1 MNVNPAVGERP
12 SNQNHQK
19 QLQKS
24 PNNELNIMKY
34 QNNTTLSNGG
44 VKPNSMTPKPV
55 PEDQLLDQ
63 ALRPKT
69 FDEYIG
75 QNRIKENLKVVIGA
89 AKKRKEPIEHLLL
102 HGPSGLGKTTLAY
115 LIAKELGASI
125 KITSGT
131 ALEKAG
137 DVGSILTGL
146 NDGDVLFIDEV
157 HRLNKMVEE
166 VIYPAMENF
175 KLDIVIGKV
184 NSAKPLQIDL
194 PRFTL
199 IAATTKISLLSAP
212 FRSRFGVSF
221 RLDFYKDE
229 DIEKIISRSADL
241 LDIKIDKLAIKIV
254 AASSRFTPRVANR
267 LLKRVRDYSQ
277 MNPERSL
284 ARIEDASPKNLG
296 EATSYGM
303 KDVITTEL
311 AKKALDMLE
320 IDHKGLEETD
330 RKILLA
336 IAEKFDGGP
345 VGLKSIAAAISEEE
359 GTIEDVYEPYLMQ
372 MGFLSRTPK
381 GRVITTGGRKHLGLP
396 TKETLL

>member
-1 MNVNPAVGERP
+1 MNV
-12 SNQNHQK
+12 K
-19 QLQKS
+19 
-24 PNNELNIMKY
+24 LNSI
-34 QNNTTLSNGG
+34 
-44 VKPNSMTPKPV
+44 TPKLV
-55 PEDQLLDQ
+55 PDDQLLDQ

-69 FDEYIG
+69 FEEYIG
-75 QNRIKENLKVVIGA
+75 QNNIKENLKVVIGA

-146 NDGDVLFIDEV
+146 NDGDILFIDEV

-175 KLDIVIGKV
+175 KLDIVIGKG
-184 NSAKPLQIDL
+184 NSAKTLQIDL

-229 DIEKIISRSADL
+229 DIEKIISRSANL
-241 LDIKIDKLAIKIV
+241 LDIKIDKPAIKAV

-267 LLKRVRDYSQ
+267 LLKRVRDYAQ
-277 MNPERSL
+277 
-284 ARIEDASPKNLG
+284 
-296 EATSYGM
+296 M
-303 KDVITTEL
+303 KDLDNVDKAL
-311 AKKALDMLE
+311 AKESLKLLE

-381 GRVITTGGRKHLGLP
+381 GRVITTGGLKHLGLSA
-396 TKETLL
+396 KNTLDI

>member
-1 MNVNPAVGERP
+1 M
-12 SNQNHQK
+12 
-19 QLQKS
+19 
-24 PNNELNIMKY
+24 
-34 QNNTTLSNGG
+34 
-44 VKPNSMTPKPV
+44 
-55 PEDQLLDQ
+55 
-63 ALRPKT
+63 
-69 FDEYIG
+69 
-75 QNRIKENLKVVIGA
+75 VIGA

-146 NDGDVLFIDEV
+146 NDGDILFIDEV

-175 KLDIVIGKV
+175 KLDIVIGKG
-184 NSAKPLQIDL
+184 NSAKTLQIDL

-229 DIEKIISRSADL
+229 DIEKIISRSANL
-241 LDIKIDKLAIKIV
+241 LDIKIGKPAIKIV

-267 LLKRVRDYSQ
+267 LLKRVRDYAQ
-277 MNPERSL
+277 
-284 ARIEDASPKNLG
+284 
-296 EATSYGM
+296 M
-303 KDVITTEL
+303 KDLDYVDEIL
-311 AKKALDMLE
+311 AKESLKLLE

-381 GRVITTGGRKHLGLP
+381 GRVITSNGLRHLGLS